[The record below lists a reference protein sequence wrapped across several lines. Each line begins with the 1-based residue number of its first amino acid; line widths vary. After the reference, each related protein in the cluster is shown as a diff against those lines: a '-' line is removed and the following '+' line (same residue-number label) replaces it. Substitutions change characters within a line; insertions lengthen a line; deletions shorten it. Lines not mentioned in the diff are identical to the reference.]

1 MEQTMTMNIAGVT
14 IQYPGI
20 QTNGTGIVINT
31 DNGLYTNT
39 DNGLYTIT
47 LDDQF
52 LISIAMSIVRK
63 EMDQIRKKSPE
74 CDISRMNTMINSGD
88 REMVE
93 LGMKVLSEYSRYSN
107 RIVASLQINDM
118 CSLKWVVDEYI
129 RNNKFNL
136 MEEIL

>member
-20 QTNGTGIVINT
+20 QTNGTGIVI
-31 DNGLYTNT
+31 NT